1 MTGSEPTP
9 ERGTPFFPEPG
20 QRNGTRYRALWTV
33 LLLGWVV
40 SYADRTLTGPVVSW
54 MLANDVGF
62 IADASDPRALGG
74 LIGSLFFTGYMLTQ
88 YPGGRLG
95 DRFGH
100 REMIVL
106 SLLWAAV
113 MTAVSGIVVGLI
125 AFVGARVLTGLGEGV
140 FYSNDRTLILNHTP
154 PKRRTLGL
162 GVVISGLSIGLTIG
176 IVCTPL
182 LIEWGESLGMGGES
196 WRAPFLVFAAVSLVV
211 AGLCWYFF
219 HRHLGGKLRLGPPF
233 LRLLAVSIP
242 LLAAVLALFIVA
254 DELRWPTW
262 GTAVGS
268 GVLAVLV
275 IGIIVGRLRSTPE
288 AATLLS
294 RDIVIIY
301 IAYIAILWN
310 LWFFSFWSVEIVREA
325 TESSLLAA
333 ALTAA
338 FNAGAG
344 ILGFPAGGW
353 LADRA
358 LRKGYGRKPLLV
370 SFSAIYSL
378 LVFTFALSISGDGEP
393 SLFLLGLILFC
404 SGLFFNALQP
414 IAQGITGDLVPDKQ
428 RGSAF
433 GLLNLVSEIG
443 AVASPVVSGVL
454 RDATGSW
461 AVGTWVAGGIML
473 ASAVM
478 YLLVREK
485 RPVLTEE

>member
-1 MTGSEPTP
+1 MTGPKPT
-9 ERGTPFFPEPG
+9 ESAQQTPFLGAE
-20 QRNGTRYRALWTV
+20 GTGRPYRALWAA

-54 MLANDVGF
+54 MLANEVGF
-62 IADASDPRALGG
+62 IGQANDPRALGG
-74 LIGSLFFTGYMLTQ
+74 LVGSLFFTGYMLTQ

-106 SLLWAAV
+106 SLLWAGV
-113 MTAVSGIVVGLI
+113 MTALSGIVVGLI
-125 AFVGARVLTGLGEGV
+125 AFVAARVLTGLGEGV
-140 FYSNDRTLILNHTP
+140 FYSNDRTLILNNTP
-154 PKRRTLGL
+154 PRRRTLGL

-176 IVCTPL
+176 IICTPL
-182 LIEWGESLGMGGES
+182 LIEWGTALGFGDGA
-196 WRAPFLVFAAVSLVV
+196 WRMPFLVFAVVSVAVAL
-211 AGLCWYFF
+211 GCWWFF
-219 HRHLGGKLRLGPPF
+219 HHHLGGRLHLGPP
-233 LRLLAVSIP
+233 LVRLLGVSAP
-242 LLAAVLALFIVA
+242 LLAAVLLLFVVA

-262 GTAVGS
+262 GTAIGS

-275 IGIIVGRLRSTPE
+275 IGIIVTRLRRTPE
-288 AATLLS
+288 AASLLG

-325 TESSLLAA
+325 ANSSLLAA

-353 LADRA
+353 LADWA
-358 LRKGYGRKPLLV
+358 LRRGYGRKPLLV
-370 SFSAIYSL
+370 AFTMIYSV
-378 LVFTFALSISGDGEP
+378 LVFTFALSIGAGERP
-393 SLFLLGLILFC
+393 SLLLLGTILFC

-414 IAQGITGDLVPDKQ
+414 IAQGITGDLVPAAQ
-428 RGSAF
+428 RGAAF
-433 GLLNLVSEIG
+433 GMLNLVSEIG

-473 ASAVM
+473 ASGLL
-478 YLLVREK
+478 YLLVRER
-485 RPVLTEE
+485 RPQLA

>member
-1 MTGSEPTP
+1 MTRSESTFLPAGRQAGKP
-9 ERGTPFFPEPG
+9 
-20 QRNGTRYRALWTV
+20 YRALWLM

-54 MLANDVGF
+54 MIENEVGF
-62 IADASDPRALGG
+62 IGEASDPRALGG
-74 LIGSLFFTGYMLTQ
+74 LVGSLFFTGYMLTQ

-113 MTAVSGIVVGLI
+113 MTLVSGVVVGLI

-154 PKRRTLGL
+154 PRRRTLGL
-162 GVVISGLSIGLTIG
+162 GVVISGLSVGLTLG
-176 IVCTPL
+176 IICTPL
-182 LIEWGESLGMGGES
+182 LIDWGSSLGMGVES
-196 WRAPFLVFAAVSLVV
+196 WRMPFLAFAALSVVV
-211 AGLCWYFF
+211 ALGCWFFF
-219 HRHLGGKLRLGPPF
+219 HRHLGGRLRLGPPL
-233 LRLLAVSIP
+233 LRLIAVSVP
-242 LLAAVLALFIVA
+242 LLVAVLTLFVVA
-254 DELRWPTW
+254 DQLRWPTW
-262 GTAVGS
+262 GTAIGS
-268 GVLAVLV
+268 GVLAVVV
-275 IGIIVGRLRSTPE
+275 IGVIVGRLRRTPE
-288 AATLLS
+288 ASTLLS

-301 IAYIAILWN
+301 FAYIAILWN

-344 ILGFPAGGW
+344 IIGFPVGGW

-358 LRKGYGRKPLLV
+358 LRRGVGRKPLLITFTV
-370 SFSAIYSL
+370 VYSL
-378 LVFTFALSISGDGEP
+378 LVFAFALSISGDGDP
-393 SLFLLGLILFC
+393 SLLLLGLILFC

-414 IAQGITGDLVPDKQ
+414 IAQGITGDLVPEKQ

-433 GLLNLVSEIG
+433 GLLNLISEIG

-473 ASAVM
+473 ASAGM
-478 YLLVREK
+478 YALVREK
-485 RPVLTEE
+485 RPQLAAT

>member
-1 MTGSEPTP
+1 MTRSESTFLPA
-9 ERGTPFFPEPG
+9 G
-20 QRNGTRYRALWTV
+20 QQAGKPYRALWLV

-54 MLANDVGF
+54 MIENEVGF
-62 IADASDPRALGG
+62 IGEASDPRALGG
-74 LIGSLFFTGYMLTQ
+74 LVGSLFFTGYMLTQ

-113 MTAVSGIVVGLI
+113 MTLVSGVVVGLI

-162 GVVISGLSIGLTIG
+162 GVVISGLSIGLTLG
-176 IVCTPL
+176 IICTPL
-182 LIEWGESLGMGGES
+182 LIDWGSSLGMGVES
-196 WRAPFLVFAAVSLVV
+196 WRMPFLVFAVVSVV
-211 AGLCWYFF
+211 VGLGCWFFF
-219 HRHLGGKLRLGPPF
+219 HRHLGGRLRLGPPL
-233 LRLLAVSIP
+233 LRLIAVSAP
-242 LLAAVLALFIVA
+242 LLLVVLTLFVVA

-262 GTAVGS
+262 GTAIGS
-268 GVLAVLV
+268 GVLAVVV
-275 IGIIVGRLRSTPE
+275 IGVIVGRLRRTPE
-288 AATLLS
+288 ASTLLS

-301 IAYIAILWN
+301 VAYIAILWN

-344 ILGFPAGGW
+344 IIGFPVGGW

-358 LRKGYGRKPLLV
+358 LRRGVGRKPLLIT
-370 SFSAIYSL
+370 FSVVYSL
-378 LVFTFALSISGDGEP
+378 LVFAFALSISGDGDP
-393 SLFLLGLILFC
+393 SLLLLGLILFS

-414 IAQGITGDLVPDKQ
+414 IAQGITGDLVPEKQ

-433 GLLNLVSEIG
+433 GLLNLISEIG

-473 ASAVM
+473 ASAGM
-478 YLLVREK
+478 YALVREK
-485 RPVLTEE
+485 RPQLEPA